1 MVKCGVEVIKSTFI
15 ELTRSSKPN
24 VIERD
29 NVAEPSNELGF
40 IGRLKNDLLF
50 CVLVRLLF
58 VQSKTEEQT
67 EVSCAACAD
76 Q

>member
-1 MVKCGVEVIKSTFI
+1 MSLPTH
-15 ELTRSSKPN
+15 TRI

-58 VQSKTEEQT
+58 VQSKTEGQT
-67 EVSCAACAD
+67 EVSCAD
-76 Q
+76 QRMF